1 MDYRILGPLEV
12 AEDDREVELG
22 RGRQRSLLALLLLHA
37 NEVVSSER
45 LIDDLWG
52 EAPPPTAAKTVQVY
66 VSQLRKG
73 LRNGNAEGPLLTRGS
88 GYVIRIEPGELDL
101 DRFERA
107 LAEGRQAL
115 DAGAPDAAADKLREG
130 LALWRGPP
138 LADFAY
144 EAFAQAEITRLEQLR
159 LTALEQRI
167 EADLELGRHA
177 DVVGELEVLV
187 AEHPLREGLRAQL
200 MLALYRC
207 DRQAEALAAYR
218 LGRHLLV
225 EELGIEPSSSLR
237 ELHEAILAQDPAL
250 GVPTR
255 PRRPP
260 RTKRRA
266 ADAPT
271 RVRRRPLA
279 LMATGTALVAAA
291 VSVAVLEI
299 VRADPGPERP
309 AVPLDYSALAA
320 VATSGGVEAAV
331 ALPGVGRVA
340 VTDGLVWVG
349 GDDSRTVS
357 AIDAETRRLVRN
369 VPVGVFPSDI
379 AAGAGSLWVVDGARG
394 RVVRIQPSYGRV
406 LGTSHFAASGEAPAD
421 RFGFDPTAI
430 AADEDGVWV
439 TDGSERLMR
448 IDPANA
454 GVVERIPVGRP
465 LVGVATGAGGVWAI
479 SGERAEVLRIDPRTR
494 EVTMRLPIVAAPELA
509 SAFPRAVAAGGD
521 VVWVLNSNT
530 GAVTKIDSRTRS
542 IVGTIPVGVERV
554 PVQLAADA
562 DALWVAN
569 EDGTLARIDAVTDEV
584 RFYPVGRMLRDVAV
598 GGDAVWASNRL
609 GDCCGQEQ

>member
-37 NEVVSSER
+37 NEVVSTER

-52 EAPPPTAAKTVQVY
+52 ETPPPTAAKTVQVY

-73 LRNGNAEGPLLTRGS
+73 LRNGNADGPLLTRGS
-88 GYVIRIEPGELDL
+88 GYVIQIEPGELDL
-101 DRFERA
+101 HRFERA

-115 DAGAPDAAADKLREG
+115 DADAPDAAAEKLREG

-144 EAFAQAEITRLEQLR
+144 EPFAQTEIARLEQLR

-177 DVVGELEVLV
+177 EVVGELEALV

-218 LGRHLLV
+218 LGRRMLV

-237 ELHEAILAQDPAL
+237 QLHEGILAQEPSLGAPA
-250 GVPTR
+250 R

-260 RTKRRA
+260 RAKRRA
-266 ADAPT
+266 AEAPT
-271 RVRRRPLA
+271 RVTRRPR
-279 LMATGTALVAAA
+279 ALVAAGAALVA
-291 VSVAVLEI
+291 VAASVAVFEI
-299 VRADPGPERP
+299 VRADSGPEPP

-320 VATSGGVEAAV
+320 VATSGAVDAAV

-357 AIDAETRRLVRN
+357 AIDAQTHRLVRT
-369 VPVGVFPSDI
+369 VPIRVFPSDI
-379 AAGAGSLWVVDGARG
+379 AAGAGSLWVVDGSRG
-394 RVVRIQPSYGRV
+394 RVVRIQPSYGEI
-406 LGTSHFAASGEAPAD
+406 LATSRFAPSGEAPAD
-421 RFGFDPTAI
+421 WFGFDPTAI
-430 AADEDGVWV
+430 AADEDGVWI

-448 IDPANA
+448 IDPSNPGA
-454 GVVERIPVGRP
+454 VERIPVGRP
-465 LVGVATGAGGVWAI
+465 LVGVTTGAGGVWAI

-494 EVTMRLPIVAAPELA
+494 EGTMRLPIVAAPQLA

-542 IVGTIPVGVERV
+542 IVGTITVGVERV

-562 DALWVAN
+562 HALWVAN

-598 GGDAVWASNRL
+598 GGGAVWASNRL

>member
-1 MDYRILGPLEV
+1 MHYRILGPLEV

-37 NEVVSSER
+37 NEVVSTER

-88 GYVIRIEPGELDL
+88 GYVLRIEPGELDL

-115 DAGAPDAAADKLREG
+115 DAEAPDAAAEKLREG

-144 EAFAQAEITRLEQLR
+144 EPFAQTEIARLEQLH
-159 LTALEQRI
+159 LAALEQRI

-177 DVVGELEVLV
+177 EVVGELEALV

-250 GVPTR
+250 GTPRRQRRAPR

-260 RTKRRA
+260 PA
-266 ADAPT
+266 E
-271 RVRRRPLA
+271 VLRRPRV
-279 LMATGTALVAAA
+279 LMAAGAALLAAA
-291 VSVAVLEI
+291 VSVAVLGM
-299 VRADPGPERP
+299 VRADTGPERP
-309 AVPLDYSALAA
+309 TVPLDYSALAA
-320 VATSGGVEAAV
+320 VAPRGGVDAAV

-340 VTDGLVWVG
+340 LTDGLVWVG
-349 GDDSRTVS
+349 GDDSSTVS
-357 AIDAETRRLVRN
+357 AIDARTRRLVRT
-369 VPVGVFPSDI
+369 VPIGVFPSDI

-394 RVVRIQPSYGRV
+394 RVVEISPSYGEI
-406 LGTSHFAASGEAPAD
+406 LGTSRFAASGEAPAD

-430 AADEDGVWV
+430 AADEDGVWI
-439 TDGSERLMR
+439 TDGSERLIR
-448 IDPANA
+448 IDPANPGA
-454 GVVERIPVGRP
+454 VERIPVGRP

-479 SGERAEVLRIDPRTR
+479 SGERAEVIRIDPRTR
-494 EVTMRLPIVAAPELA
+494 EVTMRLPIVAAPRIA
-509 SAFPRAVAAGGD
+509 SAFPRAVAASD
-521 VVWVLNSNT
+521 DFVWVLNSNT
-530 GAVTKIDSRTRS
+530 GAVTKIDPRTRS
-542 IVGTIPVGVERV
+542 IVGTIMVGVERV
-554 PVQLAADA
+554 PVQLAAGA
-562 DALWVAN
+562 GALWVAN

-584 RFYPVGRMLRDVAV
+584 RFYTVGRMLRDVAV
-598 GGDAVWASNRL
+598 GEGAVWASNRL
-609 GDCCGQEQ
+609 TDCCGQEQ

>member
-1 MDYRILGPLEV
+1 MHYRILGPLEV

-37 NEVVSSER
+37 NEVVSTER

-52 EAPPPTAAKTVQVY
+52 ETPPPTAAKTVQVY

-88 GYVIRIEPGELDL
+88 GYVLRIEPDELDL
-101 DRFERA
+101 QRFERA

-115 DAGAPDAAADKLREG
+115 DADAPDTAAEKLREG

-144 EAFAQAEITRLEQLR
+144 EPFAQAEIARLEQLR
-159 LTALEQRI
+159 LAALEQRI

-177 DVVGELEVLV
+177 EVVGELEALV

-218 LGRHLLV
+218 DGRRLLV

-237 ELHEAILAQDPAL
+237 ELHEAILAQDLSL
-250 GVPTR
+250 GVPSR

-260 RTKRRA
+260 RSKRR
-266 ADAPT
+266 DAPAAA
-271 RVRRRPLA
+271 RRRPA
-279 LMATGTALVAAA
+279 ALVAAGVA
-291 VSVAVLEI
+291 LVAIAASVAAYQI
-299 VRADPGPERP
+299 VRADPGPEP
-309 AVPLDYSALAA
+309 PVVPLDLQ
-320 VATSGGVEAAV
+320 
-331 ALPGVGRVA
+331 R
-340 VTDGLVWVG
+340 
-349 GDDSRTVS
+349 
-357 AIDAETRRLVRN
+357 TRRGRHERRSRCRPAAARSRPRGGHRRARLGRGRRLAHR
-369 VPVGVFPSDI
+369 VGDRHPDAPARPDRALNIFPSDI
-379 AAGAGSLWVVDGARG
+379 AAGAGSLWVVDGAGG
-394 RVVRIQPSYGRV
+394 RVVRIQPSYGEI
-406 LGTSHFAASGEAPAD
+406 LATSRFAPSGEAPAD

-430 AADEDGVWV
+430 AADEGGVWI
-439 TDGSERLMR
+439 TDGSERLMH
-448 IDPANA
+448 IDPANPGA
-454 GVVERIPVGRP
+454 VERIPVGRP

-479 SGERAEVLRIDPRTR
+479 SGERAEVLRIDPATR
-494 EVTMRLPIVAAPELA
+494 EVTMPLPIVGAPELT
-509 SAFPRAVAAGGD
+509 SAFPRAVAASGD
-521 VVWVLNSNT
+521 FVWVLNSNT
-530 GAVTKIDSRTRS
+530 GAVTKIDARRRS
-542 IVGTIPVGVERV
+542 IVGTITVGVERV

-562 DALWVAN
+562 NALWVAN

-584 RFYPVGRMLRDVAV
+584 RFHPVGRMLRDVAV
-598 GGDAVWASNRL
+598 GGGAVWASNRL
-609 GDCCGQEQ
+609 SDCCGQEQ

>member
-1 MDYRILGPLEV
+1 M
-12 AEDDREVELG
+12 
-22 RGRQRSLLALLLLHA
+22 
-37 NEVVSSER
+37 
-45 LIDDLWG
+45 
-52 EAPPPTAAKTVQVY
+52 
-66 VSQLRKG
+66 
-73 LRNGNAEGPLLTRGS
+73 NA
-88 GYVIRIEPGELDL
+88 D
-101 DRFERA
+101 
-107 LAEGRQAL
+107 
-115 DAGAPDAAADKLREG
+115 APDAAAEKLREG

-144 EAFAQAEITRLEQLR
+144 EPFAQAEIARLEQLR
-159 LTALEQRI
+159 LAALEQRI

-177 DVVGELEVLV
+177 DVVGELETLV
-187 AEHPLREGLRAQL
+187 TEHPLREGLRAQL

-218 LGRHLLV
+218 RGRQLLV

-237 ELHEAILAQDPAL
+237 ELHAAILAQDPSL

-255 PRRPP
+255 PRRLP

-266 ADAPT
+266 AEAPAT
-271 RVRRRPLA
+271 RVRRRPGA
-279 LMATGTALVAAA
+279 LIAVGAALVAVAA
-291 VSVAVLEI
+291 SVAVFEV
-299 VRADPGPERP
+299 VRADSGPDPP

-320 VATSGGVEAAV
+320 VATSGAVDAAV

-349 GDDSRTVS
+349 GDDSDTVS
-357 AIDAETRRLVRN
+357 AIDAGTRRLVRN

-379 AAGAGSLWVVDGARG
+379 AAGAGSLWVVDGAQG
-394 RVVRIQPSYGRV
+394 RVVQIQPSYGEI
-406 LGTSHFAASGEAPAD
+406 LGTWRFAPSGDAPAD

-430 AADEDGVWV
+430 AADENGGWI

-454 GVVERIPVGRP
+454 GAVERIPVGRP

-479 SGERAEVLRIDPRTR
+479 SGERAEVLRIDARTR
-494 EVTMRLPIVAAPELA
+494 RVTMRLPIVAGPELA
-509 SAFPRAVAAGGD
+509 SAFPRAVAAAGGL
-521 VVWVLNSNT
+521 VWVLNSNT
-530 GAVTKIDSRTRS
+530 GAVTKVDARTRS
-542 IVGTIPVGVERV
+542 IVGTITVGVERV
-554 PVQLAADA
+554 PAQLAADA

-569 EDGTLARIDAVTDEV
+569 EDGTLARIDALTDEV
-584 RFYPVGRMLRDVAV
+584 RFYPVGRMLRDVAL
-598 GGDAVWASNRL
+598 GGGAVWASNRL